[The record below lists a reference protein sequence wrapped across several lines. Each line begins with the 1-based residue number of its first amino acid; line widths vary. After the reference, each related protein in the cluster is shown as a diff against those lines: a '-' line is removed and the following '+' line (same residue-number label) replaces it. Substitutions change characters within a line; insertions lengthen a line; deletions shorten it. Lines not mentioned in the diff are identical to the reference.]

1 MHVNAD
7 VLTYNEITDNPA
19 ETLAVA
25 VSFSENR
32 PAHVCGSQ
40 RSLENKTLPI
50 GLSAHLS
57 PSVQEPINGNG

>member
-1 MHVNAD
+1 MHVKAD

-32 PAHVCGSQ
+32 PAHVCGLW
-40 RSLENKTLPI
+40 RSLENKTTPHGRRSER
-50 GLSAHLS
+50 GLTTAITGGS
-57 PSVQEPINGNG
+57 NG